1 MGNPSCCLFGVC
13 AEASVWVGVALWLI
27 YLALFLGVRAWGV
40 AGMLRELTRA
50 ELESTRRRIRLQW
63 EEPAQTTP
71 SEQVLLDQ
79 VDGLLSEAERKVSW
93 TLGDRLR
100 ALGWNGGAELAAW
113 GLLHDA
119 ERLAVAGMAVPYLK
133 ARLERAQGDLGE
145 LPEERQKIWKRI
157 LKKALE
163 DLSGPNSR
171 IQTVAAPTPHEPSF
185 TISALSVPATGSVSL
200 IVGTPDTPSADVATQ
215 SAGLCRYLL
224 YLPMVVKTP

>member
-13 AEASVWVGVALWLI
+13 VEASVWVGVALWLI

-50 ELESTRRRIRLQW
+50 EIESTRRRIWLQW

-145 LPEERQKIWKRI
+145 LPEERQKSGSGSLRKPWK
-157 LKKALE
+157 
-163 DLSGPNSR
+163 
-171 IQTVAAPTPHEPSF
+171 T
-185 TISALSVPATGSVSL
+185 
-200 IVGTPDTPSADVATQ
+200 
-215 SAGLCRYLL
+215 
-224 YLPMVVKTP
+224 